1 MAAVVQQP
9 SYKQIVLRLREL
21 IKYFGS
27 LTMAGPH
34 DLARI
39 AFDSSVNPF
48 IKSVTTKHYVNIPM
62 EYYSVTTHAHGEW
75 QIPMFPLPVYV
86 QSFDGAAQV
95 TLIFPNSRLRDHVY
109 TFDVA
114 NSRFVGASPVFEPS
128 LQTSTP
134 VSGAA
139 PPRFP
144 DLSGVMCYWH
154 LPSNH
159 ELLFQDPLKDSD
171 LVTVVAAAVV
181 IVQEGRTI
189 LSSIG
194 VSGAIMTPVTPARLL
209 PLLAEQHLLLPRVI
223 LDRVAGLTP
232 ASSETVYQVQPILTL
247 CCRLQ
252 LIIKTA

>member
-39 AFDSSVNPF
+39 AFDPSVNPY
-48 IKSVTTKHYVNIPM
+48 IKSVATKYYASVPM
-62 EYYSVTTHAHGEW
+62 EYYSVVTHAHGEW
-75 QIPMFPLPVYV
+75 QIPMFPFPVYV
-86 QSFDGAAQV
+86 QSFDGTAQV
-95 TLIFPNSRLRDHVY
+95 TLTFPNSRLRDHVY

-114 NSRFVGASPVFEPS
+114 NSRFVGAAPVFDPS

-144 DLSGVMCYWH
+144 DLSGMMYYWL

-159 ELLFQDPLKDSD
+159 EF
-171 LVTVVAAAVV
+171 VVAGSFEGFGFSDSGGSSSGHSSGGEDNSILNRRIRSYSDSSDSCPAPSAPGGAA
-181 IVQEGRTI
+181 
-189 LSSIG
+189 
-194 VSGAIMTPVTPARLL
+194 PA
-209 PLLAEQHLLLPRVI
+209 
-223 LDRVAGLTP
+223 P
-232 ASSETVYQVQPILTL
+232 APGYTGPGCWTDPSKQ
-247 CCRLQ
+247 
-252 LIIKTA
+252 